1 MDKNVQL
8 FMDKR
13 IDRTKDSLIKNNYD
27 VYVVEDAKEA
37 REKIKEIIE
46 DNAVVSFGGSMT
58 IIDAGIIDTLRKLN
72 IKLLDR
78 YKEGLAKDD
87 IGKLYRE
94 SFFADYYI
102 SSCNALTENGEI
114 VNLDGNG
121 NRAAALIFGP
131 RKVIIVAGVNKIV
144 NDIDEAYDRV
154 RNYAAP
160 INSIRL
166 SKKTPCV
173 ETGMCMDCSSKD
185 RICNHLVIT
194 YRQNTIGRGV
204 VILVKQELGY

>member
-1 MDKNVQL
+1 MDKNIKFYV
-8 FMDKR
+8 DKR
-13 IDRTKDSLIKNNYD
+13 IERTRAALVKNNYD
-27 VYVVEDAKEA
+27 VYVVDDAKGA
-37 REKIKEIIE
+37 REKIKELIE
-46 DNAVVSFGGSMT
+46 DNSVVSFGGSMT
-58 IIDAGIIDTLRKLN
+58 IIDTGIIDTLRKCN

-78 YKEGLAKDD
+78 YKEGLTKDD

-121 NRAAALIFGP
+121 NRVAALIFGP
-131 RKVIIVAGVNKIV
+131 KKVIIVAGINKIV

-160 INSIRL
+160 VNSIRL

-173 ETGMCMDCSSKD
+173 ETGMCMDCNSND

-194 YRQNTIGRGV
+194 YRQNTTGRGI